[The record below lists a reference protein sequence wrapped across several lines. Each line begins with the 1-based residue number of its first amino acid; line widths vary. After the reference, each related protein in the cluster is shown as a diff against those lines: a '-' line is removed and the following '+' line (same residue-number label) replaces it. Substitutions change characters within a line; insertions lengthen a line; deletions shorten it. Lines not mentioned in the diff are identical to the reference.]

1 MYKIRRT
8 FAITREPGAAKKVA
22 ELVYKQTKIYRD
34 AGQRSDF
41 TVSFNEKTLPG
52 EQYIV
57 LLEWTDDKI
66 MSPGRSGNDIPAEA
80 IEAGKKYRPLVE
92 HDYIEFF
99 EMIDPIIM
107 GDSN

>member
-8 FAITREPGAAKKVA
+8 FEITRERGAAKKVA
-22 ELVYKQTKIYRD
+22 ELVYKQAKIYKD

-57 LLEWTDDKI
+57 ILEWTDDKI

-92 HDYIEFF
+92 HDYIEIF
-99 EMIDPIIM
+99 ETIDPTSM
-107 GDSN
+107 

>member
-1 MYKIRRT
+1 MKESFKCESEDYPEMNTEEQYR
-8 FAITREPGAAKKVA
+8 
-22 ELVYKQTKIYRD
+22 KQAKIYKD

-57 LLEWTDDKI
+57 ILEWTDDKI

-99 EMIDPIIM
+99 ETIAPTSM
-107 GDSN
+107 